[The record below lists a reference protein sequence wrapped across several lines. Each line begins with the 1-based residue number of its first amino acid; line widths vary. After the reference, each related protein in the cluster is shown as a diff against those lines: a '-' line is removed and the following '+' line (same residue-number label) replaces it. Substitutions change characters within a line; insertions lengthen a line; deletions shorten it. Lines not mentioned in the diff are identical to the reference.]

1 MEKKRKLIILTVFK
15 GTYSGNSCK
24 LQCQKRFAQF
34 QSKARKCTLEL
45 ENNKLL
51 LRFYKTCKTCIPI
64 DRENLFAVCICFIVK
79 VLLKFPMMLLRF
91 AFIVSNKI
99 QFF

>member
-15 GTYSGNSCK
+15 GTHSGNSCK

-34 QSKARKCTLEL
+34 QVKARKCTLEL

-64 DRENLFAVCICFIVK
+64 DHENLFAVCICFIVT

-91 AFIVSNKI
+91 ASIYYV
-99 QFF
+99 